1 MPGVTLH
8 PGDGAQILASAA
20 RTPADPFQT
29 NSDDFWLPHSGGL
42 IIQIDITAG
51 SGTLTHVR
59 VQDKDGTNYDTVI
72 EFAVA
77 MSSGNRYKFLI
88 GAGSSAPALWSGSSA
103 TLPPT
108 AGRIQVQHT
117 DATSVTYSVSL
128 ECVKG

>member
-1 MPGVTLH
+1 MPGVALN

-20 RTPADPFQT
+20 RTPATPFQT
-29 NSDDFWLPHSGGL
+29 NSDDFWLPRSGGL

-51 SGTLTHVR
+51 SGTLTHIR

-72 EFAVA
+72 EFALA
-77 MSSGNRYKFLI
+77 MSSANRYKFLI
-88 GAGSSAPALWSGSSA
+88 GAGASAPGSWSDAIA

-108 AGRIQVQHT
+108 TGRIQVQHT